1 MDFISNDSEDGKEIE
16 ITDAIKNFVREGNI
30 SQATLLKGECFDCG
44 SKEGYFRSIL
54 MTGMTKPE
62 YKKEIRKVIKD
73 L

>member
-1 MDFISNDSEDGKEIE
+1 ML
-16 ITDAIKNFVREGNI
+16 
-30 SQATLLKGECFDCG
+30 LLKGECFDCG

-54 MTGMTKPE
+54 MTGITRPE